1 MARPGRRRGEAG
13 RDGDAPLDKI
23 SRCRDNSS
31 TSPPPGH
38 APGAPCD
45 PRRGSGGADGPE
57 RADHGVPGSG
67 TPPVSLGGN
76 PPPHRGGPASRP
88 ARAPEIT
95 GRNSAPVGVSDD
107 SIRVLDPTG
116 ERIDDGSVTGGSGAY
131 AVGLGSDLPDGTYT
145 VVWQVVSA
153 DSHPVGGAFTFSI
166 GAPSPTAAPV
176 PETVPGGGLPGFLYD
191 TARWTAYAG
200 FLLLVGGS
208 AFVLRC
214 RPEAAGF
221 RPVRRLIVLGW
232 TLMTAA
238 SLALLVLRAP
248 YLSGEMA
255 DLTRWSAVRDVVTE
269 GWGTALVSRLL
280 LLAAAGMFLAVL
292 LGTWAR
298 LTAPAGQGAPVP
310 GPGAV
315 RGGDGAGG
323 SGATG
328 DGGDKRG
335 DKKEDAGGDGGDAGG
350 DGPDDAGRRE
360 AARRDLS
367 FGLTVGGGIVA
378 CGLAATWALSEHAST
393 GPQTS
398 VAIPMDIV
406 HLLAAAVWLG
416 GLATLALLLFRD
428 PGLPR
433 ETVRRFSR
441 LAFGSVVLLVIT
453 GVYQSWRQVGSAD
466 LLFSTGYGQLLV
478 TKAALVLLLLV
489 VAGISRRWTALLT
502 DPEPTA
508 PEPTAPGGGPGGGT
522 GGAEPEPALVG
533 APADVNP
540 PTDPARAAQLARQRA
555 AVQRAERHRALTADP
570 ERAGLRRSVL
580 VETLIAV
587 VVLVVTTALTGTPPA
602 RTAADAPAEAGT
614 VAPAEGIT
622 LELPFAAGG
631 PNGTGTALVDVEP
644 AVTGENV
651 LHVRTVDPD
660 GEPMSVE
667 EVRVALVL
675 PAEDIGPLRFEP
687 LRVDTDHWTV
697 TDMQL
702 PRPGEWGL
710 SLTIRTSEINQV
722 TETDILPIG

>member
-1 MARPGRRRGEAG
+1 MGRRTALLLLLALSALLAVVIGAG
-13 RDGDAPLDKI
+13 PAAAHASLTG
-23 SRCRDNSS
+23 S
-31 TSPPPGH
+31 T
-38 APGAPCD
+38 
-45 PRRGSGGADGPE
+45 PE
-57 RADHGVPGSG
+57 RDAVLEEAPTGVELTFS
-67 TPPVSLGGN
+67 
-76 PPPHRGGPASRP
+76 
-88 ARAPEIT
+88 EE
-95 GRNSAPVGVSDD
+95 VGVSDD

-116 ERIDDGSVTGGSGAY
+116 ERIDDGEVIGGSGAY
-131 AVGLGSDLPDGTYT
+131 AVGLGPDLPDGTYT

-166 GAPSPTAAPV
+166 GAPSPTAVAV
-176 PETVPGGGLPGFLYD
+176 PETTAGGGLPGFLYD

-221 RPVRRLIVLGW
+221 RPVQRLIVLGW
-232 TLMTAA
+232 TLMTGA
-238 SLALLVLRAP
+238 SLALLVLRTP
-248 YLSGEMA
+248 YLTGEMA
-255 DLTRWSAVRDVVTE
+255 DITRLSAVRDVVGE

-298 LTAPAGQGAPVP
+298 LTVPAGHTDGGAPAP
-310 GPGAV
+310 
-315 RGGDGAGG
+315 
-323 SGATG
+323 
-328 DGGDKRG
+328 
-335 DKKEDAGGDGGDAGG
+335 EGGDGGDGTDTAG
-350 DGPDDAGRRE
+350 RE

-416 GLATLALLLFRD
+416 GLTTLVLLLFRD
-428 PGLPR
+428 PLLPR

-466 LLFSTGYGQLLV
+466 LLFSTDYGQLLV
-478 TKAALVLLLLV
+478 AKAALVLLLLV
-489 VAGISRRWTALLT
+489 VAWISRRWTARLT
-502 DPEPTA
+502 DPEPGTG
-508 PEPTAPGGGPGGGT
+508 PEPAPGRLPGEEA
-522 GGAEPEPALVG
+522 AEPEPVLVG
-533 APADVNP
+533 APAGAEP
-540 PTDPARAAQLARQRA
+540 PPVDPDRAAQLARQRA
-555 AVQRAERHRALTADP
+555 AVLRAERRRTMTADP

-602 RTAADAPAEAGT
+602 RTAADAPVGAGAA
-614 VAPAEGIT
+614 APAEGVS

-651 LHVRTVDPD
+651 LHVRTVDPA

-667 EVRVALVL
+667 EIRVALVL

-687 LRVDTDHWTV
+687 VRVDTGHWTV

-710 SLTIRTSEINQV
+710 SLTIRTSEIDQV

>member
-1 MARPGRRRGEAG
+1 MALAG
-13 RDGDAPLDKI
+13 ATLLALLAVLTGAGPAAAHASLTG
-23 SRCRDNSS
+23 S
-31 TSPPPGH
+31 T
-38 APGAPCD
+38 
-45 PRRGSGGADGPE
+45 PE
-57 RADHGVPGSG
+57 RDSV
-67 TPPVSLGGN
+67 LDD
-76 PPPHRGGPASRP
+76 
-88 ARAPEIT
+88 
-95 GRNSAPVGVSDD
+95 APVGVELTFSEEVGVSGD

-116 ERIDDGSVTGGSGAY
+116 ERIDDGEVTGGSGAY
-131 AVGLGSDLPDGTYT
+131 SVGLNPDLPDGTYT

-166 GAPSPTAAPV
+166 GAPSPTAVAM
-176 PETVPGGGLPGFLYD
+176 PETTVGGGLPGFLYD

-200 FLLLVGGS
+200 FLLLVGGA

-221 RPVRRLIVLGW
+221 RPVQRLIVLGW
-232 TLMTAA
+232 TLMTGA
-238 SLALLVLRAP
+238 SLALLVLRTP
-248 YLSGEMA
+248 YLTGEMA
-255 DLTRWSAVRDVVTE
+255 DITRLSAVRDVVTE

-298 LTAPAGQGAPVP
+298 LTVPPAEATTDGDTAADTAASAGTGTVEKPSAT
-310 GPGAV
+310 
-315 RGGDGAGG
+315 DGAGVPGVPGDTGG
-323 SGATG
+323 SEA
-328 DGGDKRG
+328 
-335 DKKEDAGGDGGDAGG
+335 E
-350 DGPDDAGRRE
+350 RRE

-416 GLATLALLLFRD
+416 GLATLVLLLFRD
-428 PGLPR
+428 PALPG

-441 LAFGSVVLLVIT
+441 LAFGSVVLLVVT

-466 LLFSTGYGQLLV
+466 LLFSTDYGQLLV
-478 TKAALVLLLLV
+478 AKVALVLLLLA
-489 VAGISRRWTALLT
+489 VAWISRRWTALLT
-502 DPEPTA
+502 DPGPGA
-508 PEPTAPGGGPGGGT
+508 PAGPAPGPGAGRDTGDDTDGGSGEPVAVAVGGT
-522 GGAEPEPALVG
+522 GDEEPAV
-533 APADVNP
+533 
-540 PTDPARAAQLARQRA
+540 DPARAAQLARQRT
-555 AVQRAERHRALTADP
+555 AVLRAGRRRELTAAP
-570 ERAGLRRSVL
+570 HRAGLRRSVL
-580 VETLIAV
+580 TETLIAV

-614 VAPAEGIT
+614 AVPAEGVS
-622 LELPFAAGG
+622 LELPFSTGG

-651 LHVRTVDPD
+651 LHVRTVDAD

-687 LRVDTDHWTV
+687 LRIDTGHWTV
-697 TDMQL
+697 ADMQL

-710 SLTIRTSEINQV
+710 SLTIRTSEIDQI
-722 TETDILPIG
+722 TETDILSIG